1 MSIFEEK
8 DGIVKIA
15 GTDDDTLGRLL
26 EYVYVQFK
34 FGIRNR
40 DWQFMSQ
47 LLFKKE
53 NEWFDQL
60 EIMQKDGK
68 TENIIFNIS
77 DFFPSRNKE
86 RTNNPLLEPAIPES
100 WGYKNG

>member
-1 MSIFEEK
+1 MDIFEEK
-8 DGIVKIA
+8 DEVIKITGTEDHELGI
-15 GTDDDTLGRLL
+15 LL
-26 EYVYVQFK
+26 EYVYVQLK

-40 DWQFMSQ
+40 DWQLITQ

-60 EIMQKDGK
+60 EIMLREGK

-77 DFFPSRNKE
+77 GFFPRRKKE
-86 RTNNPLLEPAIPES
+86 RISNPLPEPAIPES
-100 WGYKNG
+100 WGYKNE

>member
-1 MSIFEEK
+1 MNIFEEK

-15 GTDDDTLGRLL
+15 GTDDGTLGRLL

-34 FGIRNR
+34 FGIKNR
-40 DWQFMSQ
+40 DWQLTSQ

-60 EIMQKDGK
+60 EIMLKDGR

-77 DFFPSRNKE
+77 GFFPRRKKE
-86 RTNNPLLEPAIPES
+86 RISSPLSEPAIPES
-100 WGYKNG
+100 LGYKNG

>member
-1 MSIFEEK
+1 MDIFEEK
-8 DGIVKIA
+8 DGVIKIT
-15 GTDDDTLGRLL
+15 GTEDHELGILL
-26 EYVYVQFK
+26 EYVYVQLK
-34 FGIRNR
+34 FGIRSR
-40 DWQFMSQ
+40 DWQLMTQ

-60 EIMQKDGK
+60 EIMLKDGK

-77 DFFPSRNKE
+77 GFFPSRNKE
-86 RTNNPLLEPAIPES
+86 GTSNLLLEPAIPES